1 MSNELMT
8 IILNSPVIVGVLTF
22 LSGVISIVSKKPSSE
37 KQIEEDEKK
46 HELDDDHKELLTIS
60 RNLDRH
66 INNSSVP
73 FRAQINDKIDNLTT
87 MVEASLEAQ
96 KSTNTSIKMI
106 DGRVSVIENKVDDL
120 ERGRARKKDK
130 PWRD

>member
-8 IILNSPVIVGVLTF
+8 LLLNSPVIVGVLTL
-22 LSGVISIVSKKPSSE
+22 LSGVISIVSKKPVS
-37 KQIEEDEKK
+37 KKKIDEEDKK
-46 HELDDDHKELLTIS
+46 QKYDDDHKELMSIS

-66 INNSSVP
+66 INNSGVP
-73 FRAQINDKIDNLTT
+73 FRAQINEKIDNLTT

-106 DGRVSVIENKVDDL
+106 DGRVSTIEEKMGEL
-120 ERGRARKKDK
+120 ERDRAREESSWQD
-130 PWRD
+130 

>member
-8 IILNSPVIVGVLTF
+8 LLLNSPVIVGVLTF
-22 LSGVISIVSKKPSSE
+22 LSGVISIVSKKPVS
-37 KQIEEDEKK
+37 KKKIDEEDKK
-46 HELDDDHKELLTIS
+46 QKYDDDHKELMSIS

-66 INNSSVP
+66 INNSGVP
-73 FRAQINDKIDNLTT
+73 FRAQINEKIDNLTT

-106 DGRVSVIENKVDDL
+106 DCRVSTIEEKMGEL
-120 ERGRARKKDK
+120 ERDRAREESSWQD
-130 PWRD
+130 

>member
-1 MSNELMT
+1 MT
-8 IILNSPVIVGVLTF
+8 LLLNSPVIVGVLTF
-22 LSGVISIVSKKPSSE
+22 LSGVISIVSKKPVS
-37 KQIEEDEKK
+37 KKKIDEEDRKQK
-46 HELDDDHKELLTIS
+46 YDDDHKELLSIS

-73 FRAQINDKIDNLTT
+73 FRAQINEKIDNLTT

-106 DGRVSVIENKVDDL
+106 DGRVSTIEEKVDEL
-120 ERGRARKKDK
+120 ERDRAREESSWQD
-130 PWRD
+130 

>member
-1 MSNELMT
+1 MT
-8 IILNSPVIVGVLTF
+8 LLLNSPVIVGVLTF
-22 LSGVISIVSKKPSSE
+22 LSGVISIVSKKPVS
-37 KQIEEDEKK
+37 KKKIDEEDRKQK
-46 HELDDDHKELLTIS
+46 YDDDHKELLSIS

-73 FRAQINDKIDNLTT
+73 FRAQINEKIDNLTT

-106 DGRVSVIENKVDDL
+106 DGRVSTIEEKVGEL
-120 ERGRARKKDK
+120 ERDRAREESSWQD
-130 PWRD
+130 

>member
-1 MSNELMT
+1 MT
-8 IILNSPVIVGVLTF
+8 LLLNSPVIVGVLTF
-22 LSGVISIVSKKPSSE
+22 LSGVISIVSKKPVS
-37 KQIEEDEKK
+37 KKKIDEEDRKQK
-46 HELDDDHKELLTIS
+46 YDDDHKELLSIS

-73 FRAQINDKIDNLTT
+73 FRAQINEKIDNLTT

-106 DGRVSVIENKVDDL
+106 DGRVSTIEEKVGEL
-120 ERGRARKKDK
+120 EHDRAREESSWQD
-130 PWRD
+130 

>member
-8 IILNSPVIVGVLTF
+8 LLLNSPVIVGVLTF
-22 LSGVISIVSKKPSSE
+22 LSGVISIVSKKPVS
-37 KQIEEDEKK
+37 KKKIDEEDRKQK
-46 HELDDDHKELLTIS
+46 YDDDHKELLSIS

-73 FRAQINDKIDNLTT
+73 FRAQINEKIDNLTT

-106 DGRVSVIENKVDDL
+106 DGRVSTIEEKVGEL
-120 ERGRARKKDK
+120 EHDRAREESSWQD
-130 PWRD
+130 

>member
-8 IILNSPVIVGVLTF
+8 LLLNSPVIVGVLTL
-22 LSGVISIVSKKPSSE
+22 LSGVISIVSKKPVS
-37 KQIEEDEKK
+37 KKKIDEEDRKQK
-46 HELDDDHKELLTIS
+46 YDDDHKELMSIS

-73 FRAQINDKIDNLTT
+73 FRAQINEKIDNLTT
-87 MVEASLEAQ
+87 VVEASLEAQ

-106 DGRVSVIENKVDDL
+106 DGRVSTIEEKMGEL
-120 ERGRARKKDK
+120 ERDRAREESSWQD
-130 PWRD
+130 